1 MATAMRMRIGEL
13 QEKELRRER
22 ERGTSREGPKKTS
35 SKQRELQFSR
45 HLFLCHATRFAV
57 IIRPK
62 AEGAR
67 EIEAKDP
74 KYTEREREKGR
85 KRGSVRGSRANRARI
100 LRGAQCGVSGPS
112 NACKQSQKTTMMM
125 ERGTRE
131 RLTDR
136 ETVRMRMRIRRRRRH
151 GNNIA
156 SPLSLSV
163 SLCLAVC
170 GGRTACNGNG
180 NKNNNKNRN
189 ECECEYQQGSQTE

>member
-1 MATAMRMRIGEL
+1 MPRNTFCCHNSPQG
-13 QEKELRRER
+13 
-22 ERGTSREGPKKTS
+22 RGGPRNRGK
-35 SKQRELQFSR
+35 
-45 HLFLCHATRFAV
+45 
-57 IIRPK
+57 RPQVH
-62 AEGAR
+62 
-67 EIEAKDP
+67 
-74 KYTEREREKGR
+74 TEREMR
-85 KRGSVRGSRANRARI
+85 SVRGSRANRARI
-100 LRGAQCGVSGPS
+100 LRGAQCGVSGLS

-156 SPLSLSV
+156 TVLSLPPV